1 MNGLIFN
8 IARWRFE
15 LKRYYGPR
23 GSRGKPEQLYCTV
36 TSASLLSVILFAL
49 QQLSFHRTLLLF
61 LRRYPEGI
69 YFTSYFF
76 LLRICLCVFSK
87 DNAARNYRSRGISGR
102 RNLQSLSN
110 RRPIMFVGLRAA
122 FREPRV

>member
-15 LKRYYGPR
+15 LKRYYGPW

-36 TSASLLSVILFAL
+36 TSSSSLLSVMLFAL
-49 QQLSFHRTLLLF
+49 QQLSFHRTLLLY
-61 LRRYPEGI
+61 LRKYLQGI

-76 LLRICLCVFSK
+76 ILRICLYVFSK
-87 DNAARNYRSRGISGR
+87 HNAAGDYRSRGISGR
-102 RNLQSLSN
+102 RN
-110 RRPIMFVGLRAA
+110 V
-122 FREPRV
+122 

>member
-15 LKRYYGPR
+15 LKCYYGPW

-61 LRRYPEGI
+61 LLKYPEGI

-76 LLRICLCVFSK
+76 HTQNLLV
-87 DNAARNYRSRGISGR
+87 
-102 RNLQSLSN
+102 
-110 RRPIMFVGLRAA
+110 
-122 FREPRV
+122 RV